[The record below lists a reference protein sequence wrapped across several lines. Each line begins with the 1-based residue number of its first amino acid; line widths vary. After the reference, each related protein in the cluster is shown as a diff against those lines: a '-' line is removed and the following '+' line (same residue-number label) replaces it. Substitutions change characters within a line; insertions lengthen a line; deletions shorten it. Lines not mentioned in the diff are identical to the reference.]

1 MNLNKEKLGRFII
14 IIVALII
21 TLIPIMWHFLSS
33 ESQLA
38 VLASGKT
45 SVNRIEFLKSF
56 GWEVSSNVSEE
67 SVTIPVEF
75 SDIYENYND
84 LQRSQGYD
92 LRDFKGKTVIKY
104 TYEVINYPHFSDDDL
119 PLSVVANILVYED
132 KIIGGDVCSMEL
144 AGFLHGFE
152 LPSS

>member
-1 MNLNKEKLGRFII
+1 MNLNKKKLGRFII

-21 TLIPIMWHFLSS
+21 TLIPILWHLLSN

-56 GWEVSSNVSEE
+56 GWEVSSNVGEE

-75 SDIYENYND
+75 GDIYENYND
-84 LQRSQGYD
+84 MQRSQGYD
-92 LRDFKGKTVIKY
+92 LRDFKGKTITKY
-104 TYEVINYPHFSDDDL
+104 TYEVINYPHSADDDL
-119 PLSVVANILVYED
+119 PLNVVANILVYED